1 MRSFQVLEHTSDI
14 RLKLKADTYAELF
27 LAAIEGMNTVI
38 KGSSDFISAMPVQL
52 TVNLNS
58 IDISALLVEFLS
70 EILLLSEKNKCLYF
84 ITEITELTDNK
95 INCKVNGFHP
105 EAFAEDIKA
114 VTYTEVNIIKNSS
127 GLYETNLVFDI

>member
-1 MRSFQVLEHTSDI
+1 MRSFQILEHTSDI
-14 RLKLKADTYAELF
+14 RLKLKADSYAELF
-27 LAAIEGMNTVI
+27 LAALEGMNSVI
-38 KGSSDFISAMPVQL
+38 KGGADFISVEP
-52 TVNLNS
+52 NLKVELKS
-58 IDISALLVEFLS
+58 LDISMLLVEFLS

-84 ITEITELTDNK
+84 ITELTELTDYK
-95 INCKVNGFHP
+95 INCIVSGFHP

>member
-1 MRSFQVLEHTSDI
+1 MRSFQIIEHTSDI
-14 RLKLKADTYAELF
+14 RLKLTADTYAELF
-27 LAAIEGMNTVI
+27 LAALEGMNSVI
-38 KGSSDFISAMPVQL
+38 KGEANFISVEPQL
-52 TVNLNS
+52 TVELKS
-58 IDISALLVEFLS
+58 LDISALLVEFLS

-95 INCKVNGFHP
+95 INCTVNGFHP